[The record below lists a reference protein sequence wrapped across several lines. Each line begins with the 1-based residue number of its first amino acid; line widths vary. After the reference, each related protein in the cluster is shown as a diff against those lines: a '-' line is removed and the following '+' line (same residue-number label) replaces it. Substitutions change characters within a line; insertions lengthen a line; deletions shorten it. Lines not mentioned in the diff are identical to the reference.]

1 MTTISKIAFFWLI
14 IAIGYS
20 FHSSY
25 HISGIMF
32 GEEIKLVNATGKT
45 PVSMHLIRIVL
56 EIFTM
61 LLAVLTVQLKG
72 KLFAKFSLV
81 WAILL
86 GLANVAHLIET
97 SLHELTDYSQ
107 LALLSFILLV
117 NVSLILNTKKRVQES

>member
-32 GEEIKLVNATGKT
+32 GEEIKLANATGKT

-97 SLHELTDYSQ
+97 GLHELTDYSQ

-117 NVSLILNTKKRVQES
+117 NVFLILNTKKRVQEN